1 MPEITD
7 SGNLS
12 GADWTEGIM
21 TISFK
26 KGSSYEYYD
35 VPFGLYNE
43 LLAAPS
49 KNTFMRDNVIG
60 KFEYAR
66 V

>member
-7 SGNLS
+7 SENLAA
-12 GADWTEGIM
+12 ADWRDGIL
-21 TISFK
+21 TVTFR
-26 KGSSYEYYD
+26 KGGVYEYYD
-35 VPFGLYNE
+35 VSFAKFNE

-49 KNTFMRDNVIG
+49 KNDFLKAEIIG
-60 KFEYAR
+60 HHEYAR

>member
-7 SGNLS
+7 SGNLA
-12 GADWTEGIM
+12 GADWNEGIL
-21 TISFK
+21 TILFK
-26 KGSSYEYYD
+26 KGGSYEYYD
-35 VPFGLYNE
+35 VPFGLYSE

-66 V
+66 I

>member
-12 GADWTEGIM
+12 GADWNEGIL
-21 TISFK
+21 TVSFK

-49 KNTFMRDNVIG
+49 KNTFLKNEIVG
-60 KFEYAR
+60 KYTYAR

>member
-7 SGNLS
+7 SGNLAA
-12 GADWTEGIM
+12 ADWRDGIL
-21 TISFK
+21 TVQFK
-26 KGSSYEYYD
+26 KGASYEYYD

-60 KFEYAR
+60 KFEAAR

>member
-1 MPEITD
+1 MPEIAD

-12 GADWTEGIM
+12 GADWASGVL

-26 KGSSYEYYD
+26 KGGSYEYYD

-49 KNTFMRDNVIG
+49 KNTFFIDNIKG
-60 KFEYAR
+60 KFTYAR